1 MYKRIDKGQIIK
13 KENAR
18 EVLGD
23 GLFFE
28 LKEIGDSTML
38 KHGFFLRFFERR
50 NQYRYLL
57 KKKTQGKNQ
66 MLRELSTCAIRKL
79 NG

>member
-23 GLFFE
+23 GLIFE

>member
-1 MYKRIDKGQIIK
+1 M
-13 KENAR
+13 
-18 EVLGD
+18 
-23 GLFFE
+23 FFE
-28 LKEIGDSTML
+28 LKETGDSTML

-57 KKKTQGKNQ
+57 KKKMQDKNQ